1 MYRLNIDS
9 CLLKSLSKLRKGI
22 HGTTYFINCLHV
34 LVYQRCFTCYKR
46 FKLSQSFFCKILWNI
61 NTSLKMDTRTSN
73 DQMPYKEEKMSKG
86 LKRSLLVLNCALLA
100 LGNVGGPLIMRLYF
114 LKGGKGVWTSSC
126 LETAGWPFMVMPLT
140 FSYLYR
146 RRKEGPATEL
156 FFIKPPLFLVSA
168 VVGLLTGVDDF
179 LYAYGVARLPVSTSA
194 LIISTQLAF
203 TAAFAFLLVKQKF
216 TSFTINSVFLLT
228 VGAVVLA
235 LHTSSDRPA
244 NESNRQYYLGFFMTL
259 AASTLYGFVLPAIE
273 LTYKKAKQTIT
284 YSLVMEMQMV
294 MSFSATVFC
303 TIGML
308 FHKEF
313 EAIPREASK
322 FELGQSTYYLV
333 ILLSAI
339 LWQFFFMGAVGVIF
353 SGSSLLSGII
363 IAALLP
369 VTESLAVLFFH
380 EKFQVE
386 KAISVVLSL
395 WGSLSYFYGELQKN
409 KKNQASERAM
419 A

>member
-1 MYRLNIDS
+1 M
-9 CLLKSLSKLRKGI
+9 
-22 HGTTYFINCLHV
+22 
-34 LVYQRCFTCYKR
+34 Q
-46 FKLSQSFFCKILWNI
+46 
-61 NTSLKMDTRTSN
+61 TRTSN
-73 DQMPYKEEKMSKG
+73 DQVPHKEEKMRKG

-100 LGNVGGPLIMRLYF
+100 FGNVGGPLIMRLYF

-395 WGSLSYFYGELQKN
+395 LGSLSYFYGELQKN
-409 KKNQASERAM
+409 KKNQASDTAM

>member
-1 MYRLNIDS
+1 M
-9 CLLKSLSKLRKGI
+9 G
-22 HGTTYFINCLHV
+22 
-34 LVYQRCFTCYKR
+34 
-46 FKLSQSFFCKILWNI
+46 
-61 NTSLKMDTRTSN
+61 TRTSN
-73 DQMPYKEEKMSKG
+73 DQVPYKEEKMSKG

-146 RRKEGPATEL
+146 RRKEGPGTEL
-156 FFIKPPLFLVSA
+156 FFIKRPLFLASA
-168 VVGLLTGVDDF
+168 VLGLLTGVDDF

-216 TSFTINSVFLLT
+216 TSFTINSVFMLT

-244 NESNRQYYLGFFMTL
+244 NESNLQYYSGFFMTL
-259 AASTLYGFVLPAIE
+259 AASALYGFVLPAIE

-308 FHKEF
+308 FHKRLRQFQE
-313 EAIPREASK
+313 R
-322 FELGQSTYYLV
+322 
-333 ILLSAI
+333 
-339 LWQFFFMGAVGVIF
+339 QFFFMGAVGVIF

-395 WGSLSYFYGELQKN
+395 WGSLSYFYGELQEN
-409 KKNQASERAM
+409 KKNQASETEM